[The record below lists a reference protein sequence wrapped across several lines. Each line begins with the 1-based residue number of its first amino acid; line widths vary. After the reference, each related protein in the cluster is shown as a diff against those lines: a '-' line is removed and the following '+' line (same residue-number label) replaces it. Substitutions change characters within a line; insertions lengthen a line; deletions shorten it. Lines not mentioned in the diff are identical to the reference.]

1 MKNKHYGFTLAE
13 VLLTLII
20 VGVITVLSFQTIK
33 MQKTTFGFTCYHFF
47 RDLKITVGH
56 MASQTVGGSLA
67 SFSCDRAAESDD
79 ADDYSACMTAGKSS
93 TDNEFLLNYKTG
105 EGFCKGL
112 AAFMATASSVKCTA
126 ADLNNATL
134 ENIYGGINA
143 DTVPNFTLLN
153 KNFIYVSNRV
163 EPSGAGS
170 AKPYRIVSADLNGY
184 SKPNEVGKDI
194 ISFAVFDNG
203 EVLPLGEPAESTKY
217 FMGVVKIRNILQ
229 RSSDGAESV
238 LNSLK
243 HPASIVRTSTG
254 KNLSFKDAYC
264 WTMGASENCPNYCS
278 GYTSFTETFDLN
290 MNDDSGSPV
299 KINVSACF
307 ENQYKEDGSVVQKV
321 NGKDYVAE
329 CDFNIIKPQVTKFF
343 PVLQDVYSSKNNVEG
358 IDATGKP
365 ITSQIY
371 KY

>member
-1 MKNKHYGFTLAE
+1 MKNKRYGFTLAE
-13 VLLTLII
+13 ILLTLII

-33 MQKTTFGFTCYHFF
+33 MQKTTFGFSCYHFF

-67 SFSCDRAAESDD
+67 SFSCDRAADSDNP
-79 ADDYSACMTAGKSS
+79 DDYTTCMTAGQNS
-93 TDNEFLLNYKTG
+93 TENDFLLNYKTG
-105 EGFCKGL
+105 TGFCKGL
-112 AAFMATASSVKCTA
+112 ASFMATASAVKCTA

-163 EPSGAGS
+163 VPTGTGA

-203 EVLPLGEPAESTKY
+203 EVLPLGEPAENTKY

-229 RSSDGAESV
+229 PSSDGADNV
-238 LNSLK
+238 LQSIR
-243 HPASIVRTSTG
+243 HPASIVRTSAG
-254 KNLSFKDAYC
+254 KNLTFKDAYC
-264 WTMGASENCPNYCS
+264 WTLGASENYPNYCS
-278 GYTSFTETFDLN
+278 GYTSFSESFN
-290 MNDDSGSPV
+290 MNVNDDAGNPV
-299 KINVSACF
+299 KVNVSACF
-307 ENQYKEDGSVVQKV
+307 ENQYNADGSVAKQV
-321 NGKDYVAE
+321 NGQDFVAE

-343 PVLQDVYSSKNNVEG
+343 PVLQDVYSSKNNIEG
-358 IDATGKP
+358 IDAYGKP
-365 ITSQIY
+365 ITEQIY